1 MKFEQYKLLK
11 DQAVAVC
18 AAAGVKAADV
28 DRLNPIL
35 LAYIGD
41 AVFSLY
47 VRLRLLPTSGQVRV
61 LHDLGAKFVSA
72 VYQSHAMEQ
81 LEPELTEEEQPVFRR
96 GRNAKSIV
104 PKSASVHQ
112 YRMATALE
120 ALLGW
125 LFLQDRQERLE
136 KLLEKSFDAIAAK
149 MQAEK
154 Q

>member
-11 DQAVAVC
+11 DQAVAAC
-18 AAAGVKAADV
+18 AAAGVKVADV

-136 KLLEKSFDAIAAK
+136 KLLERAFDAIAAK

>member
-11 DQAVAVC
+11 DQAVAAC
-18 AAAGVKAADV
+18 AAGGVKVADV

>member
-11 DQAVAVC
+11 DQAVAAC
-18 AAAGVKAADV
+18 AAAGVKVADV

-47 VRLRLLPTSGQVRV
+47 VRLHLLPTSGQVRV

-136 KLLEKSFDAIAAK
+136 KLLERAFDAIAAK

>member
-11 DQAVAVC
+11 DQAVAAC
-18 AAAGVKAADV
+18 AAAGVKVADV

-41 AVFSLY
+41 SVFSLY
-47 VRLRLLPTSGQVRV
+47 VRLHLLPTSGQVRV

-136 KLLEKSFDAIAAK
+136 KLLERSFDAIAAK

>member
-1 MKFEQYKLLK
+1 MRFEQYKLLK
-11 DQAVAVC
+11 DQAVTAC
-18 AAAGVKAADV
+18 TAAGVKTADA

-136 KLLEKSFDAIAAK
+136 KLLERSFDAIAAK

>member
-11 DQAVAVC
+11 DQAVAAC
-18 AAAGVKAADV
+18 AAAGVKVADV

-136 KLLEKSFDAIAAK
+136 KLLERSFDAIAAK